1 MLNSKLDIDDR
12 LANGLVETVKQI
24 KYKNK
29 EVIVVYV
36 KFNDNNAGKEAMQ
49 SDDIAWK
56 NNWVPIKKHQ
66 ALFGLRKNKQQKSV
80 NRAQFSLTSSGAC
93 TVHKVQGLSLAEGL
107 VSFDLE
113 K

>member
-49 SDDIAWK
+49 SDDIA
-56 NNWVPIKKHQ
+56 
-66 ALFGLRKNKQQKSV
+66 
-80 NRAQFSLTSSGAC
+80 
-93 TVHKVQGLSLAEGL
+93 
-107 VSFDLE
+107 
-113 K
+113 